1 MTPETKLDL
10 TNCDIEPIHIPGQIQ
25 AHGCL
30 MVVDSD
36 LIVRYHSDNVSTY
49 FTSLPSVLLDQPLS
63 TIEAQIGESYHADT
77 ITQLLKL
84 GRINNNFE
92 QGNPFVITIGS
103 KKYNLIIS
111 ATPDDH
117 YLLEFEPAT
126 TETDLQRMIGH
137 SVSEILADKHLM
149 TMLNNAATQV
159 KKVIDF
165 DRVMVYRFAED
176 GHGEVV
182 AEARNEDLGSWLG
195 LHYPA
200 SDIPRQAREMY
211 KANLTRLIADVEAV
225 PSKIITY
232 PSNNQQLDLT
242 YSQLRA
248 VSPIHI
254 QYLKNMGVASSF
266 SISLIYKKELWGL
279 IACHNYT
286 PKFIDFKARESSK
299 LIGQILSSALEFR
312 QDEENQKEN
321 EQFKNYVDTLT
332 KTLQKNVSVENA
344 LTGEA
349 ITLLNVTH
357 ATGAVLVYEN
367 NLTLLG
373 TTPDNQQ
380 LKQLLKWIKSDVAD
394 TLYYTN
400 NLSSVYPEA
409 AAYKSIASGLL
420 VSILSK
426 ELGEY
431 VLWFKPEVIQTVN
444 WAGNPEKPVNISQN
458 GMLHISP
465 RNSFEVWRQTV
476 TGASEKWS
484 AEEIKSVL
492 RLKEEVM
499 YAINLK
505 AGAIRQLNEKLRHAY
520 EELDTF
526 SFTISHDLK
535 NPITAIKS
543 YAQVLTRDE
552 SIGLRGQKVL
562 MSIVERADKMNRMIN
577 EVLDYSRIGR
587 SEIEYKRVN
596 MQPLINDI
604 LKELEYVYDTRQLQ
618 LTIGQTPDVFGD
630 PVMISQ
636 LFSNLIS
643 NAIKYSQHVK
653 PAIVRIEGKINEGD
667 VSYSIQD
674 NGIGIPVKDLPK
686 IFELF
691 NRMDNVK
698 HIEGSGVGLAIVK
711 RIVEKHTGKIWAES
725 ELGKGSTF
733 FVTFKNNVQK
743 GAAQTIPETV

>member
-1 MTPETKLDL
+1 MTPETKVDL
-10 TNCDIEPIHIPGQIQ
+10 TNCDQEPIHIPGQIQ
-25 AHGCL
+25 SHGCL
-30 MVVDSD
+30 LVVDD
-36 LIVRYHSDNVSTY
+36 NLIIRYHSNNVSQY
-49 FTSLPSVLLDQPLS
+49 FSSLPSNLLDQPLS
-63 TIEAQIGESYHADT
+63 FIESQLSNNYQPDT

-84 GRINNNFE
+84 GKLNNNF
-92 QGNPFVITIGS
+92 QQNNPFVITIAD

-111 ATPDDH
+111 ATPDGY

-126 TETDLQRMIGH
+126 AETDVQRMIGH
-137 SVSEILADKHLM
+137 SVSEILADKQLM
-149 TMLNNAATQV
+149 TMLNNAAQQV

-182 AEARNEDLGSWLG
+182 AEARNKNLETWMG

-211 KANLTRLIADVEAV
+211 KINLTRLIADVHTV
-225 PSKIITY
+225 PSKIVTY
-232 PSNNQQLDLT
+232 SSNNEHLDLT
-242 YSQLRA
+242 HSQLRA

-312 QDEENQKEN
+312 QDEENQKVN
-321 EQFKNYVDTLT
+321 EHFKNSVDTLA
-332 KTLQKNVSVENA
+332 KTLQKNVSVETA

-349 ITLLNVTH
+349 TTLMDVTH
-357 ATGAVLVYEN
+357 ASGAVLVYEN
-367 NLTLLG
+367 NPTRLG
-373 TTPDNQQ
+373 ETPDNEQ
-380 LKQLLKWIKSDVAD
+380 LKQLLKWIKSDISES
-394 TLYYTN
+394 LFYTD
-400 NLSSVYPEA
+400 NLSSIYPQA
-409 AAYKSIASGLL
+409 AAYKHIASGLL
-420 VSILSK
+420 VSVLSK
-426 ELGEY
+426 ELDEY
-431 VLWFKPEVIQTVN
+431 VLFFKPEVIQTVN
-444 WAGNPEKPVNISQN
+444 WAGNPEKPATVSETGI
-458 GMLHISP
+458 LHISP
-465 RNSFEVWRQTV
+465 RTSFALWQQTV
-476 TGASEKWS
+476 TATSEKWS
-484 AEEIKSVL
+484 NEEIKSVL

-543 YAQVLTRDE
+543 YAQILTRDE

-577 EVLDYSRIGR
+577 EVLEYSRIGR
-587 SEIEYKRVN
+587 SEIEYQNVN
-596 MQPLINDI
+596 MQLLISDI
-604 LKELEYVYDTRQLQ
+604 IKELEYVYDTRQLQ
-618 LTIGQTPDVFGD
+618 LTIGETPDLQGD

-653 PAIVRIEGKINEGD
+653 PSIVRIEGRIEDND
-667 VSYSIQD
+667 VNYSIQD

-698 HIEGSGVGLAIVK
+698 HIEGSGVGLGIVK
-711 RIVEKHTGKIWAES
+711 RIVEKHSGKIWAES
-725 ELGKGSTF
+725 ELGQGSTF
-733 FVTFKNNVQK
+733 YVTFKNNAMK
-743 GAAQTIPETV
+743 GASQTTAETV

>member
-1 MTPETKLDL
+1 MTPEIQVDL
-10 TNCDIEPIHIPGQIQ
+10 TNCDHEPIHIPGQIQ
-25 AHGCL
+25 SHGCL
-30 MVVDSD
+30 LVVDND
-36 LIVRYHSDNVSTY
+36 LVIRYHSDNVRKY
-49 FTSLPSVLLDQPLS
+49 FPHLPASLLELPISRMETALGDDYRPDS
-63 TIEAQIGESYHADT
+63 
-77 ITQLLKL
+77 ITQLIKL
-84 GRINNNFE
+84 GRINNTFE
-92 QGNPFVITIGS
+92 QSNPFLITEAG
-103 KKYNLIIS
+103 KKHNLIIS
-111 ATPDDH
+111 ATPDKY
-117 YLLEFEPAT
+117 YLLEFEPAN
-126 TETDLQRMIGH
+126 TDIDVQRMIGH
-137 SVSEILADKHLM
+137 SVSEILTEKNLIP
-149 TMLNNAATQV
+149 MLHNAASQV

-165 DRVMVYRFAED
+165 DRVMVYRFADD

-182 AEARNEDLGSWLG
+182 AEARNENLEPWLG

-200 SDIPRQAREMY
+200 SDIPRQAKELY
-211 KANLTRLIADVEAV
+211 KVNLTRLIADVHTT
-225 PSKIITY
+225 PSKIVTY
-232 PSNNQQLDLT
+232 NSNNQHLDLT

-266 SISLIYKKELWGL
+266 SISLLYKKELWGL

-312 QDEENQKEN
+312 QDEENQKMN
-321 EQFKNYVDTLT
+321 EQFKNNVEALA
-332 KTLQKNVSVENA
+332 KTLQKNVSVEAA
-344 LTGEA
+344 LTAET
-349 ITLLNVTH
+349 ITLMDITH
-357 ATGAVLVYEN
+357 ATGATLVYEN
-367 NLTLLG
+367 NISRLG
-373 TTPDNQQ
+373 KTPDDLQ
-380 LKQLLKWIKSDVAD
+380 LKPLLKWIKDNINESI
-394 TLYYTN
+394 YYTD

-409 AAYKSIASGLL
+409 ALYKHTASGLL
-420 VSILSK
+420 VSVLSK
-426 ELGEY
+426 ELNEY
-431 VLWFKPEVIQTVN
+431 VLFFKPETTQTVN
-444 WAGNPEKPVNISQN
+444 WAGNPEKPATVNTN
-458 GMLHISP
+458 GVMSILP
-465 RNSFEVWRQTV
+465 RNSFAVWRQTV
-476 TGASEKWS
+476 MGTSEKWG

-492 RLKEEVM
+492 QLKEEVM
-499 YAINLK
+499 YATNMK
-505 AGAIRQLNEKLRHAY
+505 AGAIRLLNEKLRYAY

-562 MSIVERADKMNRMIN
+562 LNIVDRADKMNRMIN

-587 SEIEYKRVN
+587 SEIEYKTVN
-596 MQPLINDI
+596 MQLLIGEI
-604 LKELEYVYDTRQLQ
+604 IKELEYVYDTRQLQ
-618 LTIGQTPDVFGD
+618 LTISQMPDVQGD

-636 LFSNLIS
+636 LFSNLVS

-653 PAIVRIEGKINEGD
+653 PSVVRIEGKVVDGD

-711 RIVEKHTGKIWAES
+711 RIVEKHSGKIWAES

-733 FVTFKNNVQK
+733 YVTFKNNVTK
-743 GAAQTIPETV
+743 GALQTIAEGV